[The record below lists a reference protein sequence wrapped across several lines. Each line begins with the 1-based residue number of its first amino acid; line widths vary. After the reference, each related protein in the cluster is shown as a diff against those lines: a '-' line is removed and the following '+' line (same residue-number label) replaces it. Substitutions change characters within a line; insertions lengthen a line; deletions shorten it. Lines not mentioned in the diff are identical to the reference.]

1 MKLPSDCSGAKLIR
15 VRRRDFGDAKVNQ
28 VGSHMILQTD
38 TSRNHRL
45 SVPDHPALCPGT
57 FNAILRAV
65 AEDRGIEKSDILD
78 RL

>member
-1 MKLPSDCSGAKLIR
+1 MKLPRDCSGAKLIR
-15 VRRRDFGDAKVNQ
+15 VLCRDFGDAKVNQ

-65 AEDRGIEKSDILD
+65 AEDRGIENSDILD
-78 RL
+78 RH